1 MGHNRDAW
9 NAEAVVIAL
18 YPWELEVIERGV
30 RALAEAPRRRA
41 PVSREPALAV
51 LGKLDQ
57 VLELQGY
64 GGIEGLRDFLAE
76 RRGER
81 ESTDDLYV

>member
-1 MGHNRDAW
+1 MGHNRDEW

-18 YPWELEVIERGV
+18 YPWEVEVIERAV
-30 RALAEAPRRRA
+30 RVLAEAPGRWA
-41 PVSREPALAV
+41 PTPREPALAV

-64 GGIEGLRDFLAE
+64 GGIDGLRELLAE

-81 ESTDDLYV
+81 DPSDDLYV